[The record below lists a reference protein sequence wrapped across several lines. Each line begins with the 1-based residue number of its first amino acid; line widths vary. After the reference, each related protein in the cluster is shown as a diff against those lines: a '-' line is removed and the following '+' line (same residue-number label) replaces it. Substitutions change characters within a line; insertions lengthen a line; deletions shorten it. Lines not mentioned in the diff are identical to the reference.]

1 MNPYIK
7 SIVWLVSC
15 GGIGYVLLELTKPN
29 GKKLQA
35 IRESAG
41 VPFLTEQQRQK
52 QLFMQKLQQSTLA
65 QKIPIDNS
73 KSKDEK

>member
-1 MNPYIK
+1 MHPYIK

-29 GKKLQA
+29 EAKLQA
-35 IRESAG
+35 IRESANL
-41 VPFLTEQQRQK
+41 PLSEEQRRK
-52 QLFMQKLQQSTLA
+52 QLFMQKFQQSTIA
-65 QKIPIDNS
+65 KTISIDNS